1 MTDCTREKS
10 VGTHDYAEVVEAREQ
25 CMCLVCAHDLSS
37 ARRRLHMADQTTLG

>member
-25 CMCLVCAHDLSS
+25 CGCMVCRHSIED
-37 ARRRLHMADQTTLG
+37 ARRRVQQAEQETLF